1 MSESSS
7 PTQSEHE
14 EQAGG
19 EERVQ
24 PGELT
29 FVEHL
34 EELRKRLF
42 IVVLTVVIG
51 TGVCYAFIDEI
62 VGVLELPAGELDFIY
77 ISPPELFVTY
87 VRVAVIAGLVVASPV
102 VLFQLWRFV
111 EPALEKRER
120 RYLLFAL
127 LMGIVFFVVGAAF
140 AYTTVLPIAIDF
152 FAVRLASEGILPTFS
167 IAYYIGFVTSTLLA
181 FGIVFQLPLFV
192 LLLASLGLVTPAF
205 LRKYRKIVVLA
216 IVLLSAFLTPPDV
229 ISQLLLA
236 GPIMLLYE
244 FSVLITVVIT
254 RKKLKAAQ

>member
-1 MSESSS
+1 MSEPAAPETAEPES
-7 PTQSEHE
+7 
-14 EQAGG
+14 
-19 EERVQ
+19 
-24 PGELT
+24 GELT

-42 IVVLTVVIG
+42 IAALAIAIG

-62 VGVLELPAGELDFIY
+62 VKVLERPAGDLDFIY

-87 VRVAVIAGLVVASPV
+87 VRVAVIGGLVLASPV

-111 EPALEKRER
+111 EPALRRRER
-120 RYLLFAL
+120 RQLLFAL
-127 LMGIVFFVVGAAF
+127 LMGVVFFSVGVAF
-140 AYTTVLPIAIDF
+140 AYSVVLPIAIEF
-152 FAVRLASEGILPTFS
+152 FAVRLAGEGILPTFS
-167 IAYYIGFVTSTLLA
+167 ISYYIGFVSSTLLA

-205 LRKYRKIVVLA
+205 LRRYRKIVVLA

-244 FSVLITVVIT
+244 LSVLITVVIT
-254 RKKLKAAQ
+254 RKKVRAAE